1 MEKLFYDSSESDN
14 GYEIKNKHENCAD
27 QNSVKDGIM
36 FKDINKNEYLV
47 GTMPI
52 NKSDKFKIDPLP
64 NKNKYTISK
73 GYHDGTGIVY
83 TGDLREYT
91 YGNATEDMVANNKI
105 FWVNGERKVG
115 TLNIDNIKQEAT
127 ATPDDILINKTAWV
141 NGKKIIGTIDYHTH
155 INPFRISK
163 GDIIRLEPGVYTN
176 PIEIYGIYDDRLDL
190 SGTDAYAKEST
201 LYPNSSCIVK
211 NDTLVSL
218 V

>member
-14 GYEIKNKHENCAD
+14 GYEIKNKHENYAD

-64 NKNKYTISK
+64 NKNKYTIPK

-201 LYPNSSCIVK
+201 LYPNSSCIVN

>member
-73 GYHDGTGIVY
+73 VAIDRKRRV
-83 TGDLREYT
+83 LRLYSST
-91 YGNATEDMVANNKI
+91 KVKPQNYSKI
-105 FWVNGERKVG
+105 PPN
-115 TLNIDNIKQEAT
+115 T
-127 ATPDDILINKTAWV
+127 AAQCEFSV
-141 NGKKIIGTIDYHTH
+141 KIQ
-155 INPFRISK
+155 R
-163 GDIIRLEPGVYTN
+163 
-176 PIEIYGIYDDRLDL
+176 
-190 SGTDAYAKEST
+190 
-201 LYPNSSCIVK
+201 
-211 NDTLVSL
+211 
-218 V
+218 